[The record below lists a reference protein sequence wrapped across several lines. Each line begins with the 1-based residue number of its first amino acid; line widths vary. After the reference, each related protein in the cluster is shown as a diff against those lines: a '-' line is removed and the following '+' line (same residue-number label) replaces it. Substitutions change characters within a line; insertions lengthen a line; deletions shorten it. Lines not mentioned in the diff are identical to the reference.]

1 MLKTLTA
8 GRTRKNCPHLEATI
22 TLNHGIQRTVCRAC
36 GHITLEF
43 VEDGVGEHTVMTWSG
58 MVSRAS

>member
-8 GRTRKNCPHLEATI
+8 SRTRKNCPHLETTV

-43 VEDGVGEHTVMTWSG
+43 VEDGVGEHTVMT
-58 MVSRAS
+58 